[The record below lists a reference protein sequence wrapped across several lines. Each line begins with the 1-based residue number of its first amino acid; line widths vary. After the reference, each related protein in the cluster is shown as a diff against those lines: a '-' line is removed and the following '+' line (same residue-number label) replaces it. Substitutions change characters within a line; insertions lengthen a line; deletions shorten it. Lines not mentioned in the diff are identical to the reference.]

1 MKTVRFIK
9 NTITTGILFLLP
21 VTVTVVVLGRVYLHV
36 EKLISPIIHHIPEQ
50 AGLLKLRIILT
61 IVIMLILFFIG
72 GLLFR
77 IGLLKKWVSVLE
89 NQVLTLMPG
98 YALLKTTTG
107 ETLGEELEEKATP
120 VLVKDNEH
128 RRPAIL
134 VEIQGEDATI
144 FYPEPPKYTSGEITI
159 VPVKNIE
166 YLSGNLF
173 GTIQVL
179 KRNGKGL
186 LELRKQTAN
195 EF

>member
-1 MKTVRFIK
+1 M
-9 NTITTGILFLLP
+9 G
-21 VTVTVVVLGRVYLHV
+21 
-36 EKLISPIIHHIPEQ
+36 
-50 AGLLKLRIILT
+50 
-61 IVIMLILFFIG
+61 
-72 GLLFR
+72 FR
-77 IGLLKKWVSVLE
+77 IK
-89 NQVLTLMPG
+89 
-98 YALLKTTTG
+98 
-107 ETLGEELEEKATP
+107 EELEEKATP